1 MKPRVMLSWIL
12 QFILTGILGL
22 AGWMKL
28 SGDPQSQQ
36 LFQSLGMDPGGRYVI
51 GILEI
56 LTACLLLR
64 SCTAARGAFLSLCI
78 MTGALIAHATR
89 IGFLGDQSELTVMW
103 TVAFTCSVLIVG
115 LRKRELRFLAN
126 ALDR

>member
-1 MKPRVMLSWIL
+1 MKPRMMLSWIL
-12 QFILTGILGL
+12 QLLLAGILGL

-36 LFQSLGMDPGGRYVI
+36 LFQNLGMDPGGRYVI

-56 LTACLLLR
+56 LIACLLLR
-64 SCTAARGAFLSLCI
+64 SCTAARGAFLALCI
-78 MTGALIAHATR
+78 MVGALIAHATR
-89 IGFLGDQSELTVMW
+89 IGFLGDQSELTIMW
-103 TVAFTCSVLIVG
+103 AAAFTCSVLIVG
-115 LRKRELRFLAN
+115 LRNRELHFLAN